1 MLHRKFAETTP
12 CTTSEGN
19 IATDEQQDQDQNQDK
34 DQQQQEQEQQQQQPQ
49 EEQQQEEQ
57 QQQQQQ
63 SPVEEES
70 PEPESEN
77 TSGSNTNNEP
87 TIEETAD
94 KIDDVDKSQLPVKAY
109 EEEEQPCVEPATSH
123 QAVVSCSDEDEDDE
137 DDDDEEEEE
146 ETPVVESVMSPPA
159 ASTEPNCL
167 DPLPAS
173 EQNLQELQ
181 NTTIKS
187 PANQLESEDEKDDD
201 DLSKPDNEHL
211 VKQPTCNN
219 QSDEEDGDDE
229 DDDDEEEDGD
239 SSSAEEEDT
248 NRSDIELEPYTQPNA
263 IVSDIDDSPAPL
275 TPPVRTP
282 SPEEESP
289 ISSPP
294 CPSPAEGITSLNQK
308 KIDMETLGDA
318 DESDDESDDED
329 DDDDE
334 DDEDDEDEEE
344 KGIEEISKEKPKS
357 PVTPVKRQI
366 DDDDED
372 EEEEEDLDESE
383 PEAEGPLPLSVTA
396 PQSSSPVAAEDTP
409 GIREDELS
417 HDSIDD
423 DNSPDADIPSDD
435 NFQDFS
441 SDNNTVQGP
450 LNGPQNF
457 DVLAKELHKN
467 FEIENNT
474 TGDLGNDQQLP
485 AQQENL
491 NMNSLE
497 APPSAASGASQNQSC
512 NNVGGV
518 FTPTPSNT
526 INNVPNTNLSNGGFG
541 AVDIDVT
548 QLGLESPTSIS
559 SNEMPVSS
567 VETTPTPNFPDCAQV
582 QSFCNNSGPGRF
594 MDTVNSP
601 QPVSSTGS
609 YMPPN
614 TTVNYCHS
622 VTTYTAPS
630 VLLPQNTQRLSH
642 TSPPCSLQHARQS
655 PNYQTNAS
663 CSLAKLQQLT
673 NGIMEIVPENT
684 MTPPPNLTPPPVNMT
699 PPPTMVRNM
708 ATPPIPT
715 LQPQMNQQYKQFQ
728 RRPSNV
734 RKSPNVPN
742 VTVNPNM
749 TFSPNVTIP
758 QPGMIARYNVING
771 YRMQQSMI
779 NPGYISNPSFI
790 NQSQLPVQMSVVN
803 MHANQP
809 FQQQIQPSQ
818 SNNPVYTTY
827 GYLNAGLSA
836 PALNM
841 NMRR

>member
-1 MLHRKFAETTP
+1 MLHRKLDETTP
-12 CTTSEGN
+12 STSEGS
-19 IATDEQQDQDQNQDK
+19 IATEK
-34 DQQQQEQEQQQQQPQ
+34 QQEQQGQEQEKEPEEQQQQQPQ
-49 EEQQQEEQ
+49 EEEKQEQ
-57 QQQQQQ
+57 QQQ
-63 SPVEEES
+63 PVEEES

-77 TSGSNTNNEP
+77 SNGSNPSNEP
-87 TIEETAD
+87 TTDETD
-94 KIDDVDKSQLPVKAY
+94 NMNKSQISVKTY
-109 EEEEQPCVEPATSH
+109 EEEEEEEQPCVEPAKSH
-123 QAVVSCSDEDEDDE
+123 QAVASCS
-137 DDDDEEEEE
+137 DDEEEEAALI
-146 ETPVVESVMSPPA
+146 ESVMSPPA
-159 ASTEPNCL
+159 ASTTETPSCL
-167 DPLPAS
+167 DTLPAS
-173 EQNLQELQ
+173 QQNLQELE
-181 NTTIKS
+181 NVTIKS
-187 PANQLESEDEKDDD
+187 PVNPLESEDEKDYDD
-201 DLSKPDNEHL
+201 DNSSKHDNEHL
-211 VKQPTCNN
+211 VNQPNCNN
-219 QSDEEDGDDE
+219 QSDEDNDGDEE
-229 DDDDEEEDGD
+229 DDEDEEEDDD
-239 SSSAEEEDT
+239 SSSAEEED
-248 NRSDIELEPYTQPNA
+248 NNHSDVELVSYNQQDT
-263 IVSDIDDSPAPL
+263 IVSDIDDN
-275 TPPVRTP
+275 PPPIRTP

-289 ISSPP
+289 ISSPS
-294 CPSPAEGITSLNQK
+294 CPSPTEGITSLHQK
-308 KIDMETLGDA
+308 KIDMQTLGDA
-318 DESDDESDDED
+318 DESDDESDDD

-334 DDEDDEDEEE
+334 EEE
-344 KGIEEISKEKPKS
+344 QKEIEEIAKEKPKS
-357 PVTPVKRQI
+357 PITPLKRQI
-366 DDDDED
+366 DEE

-383 PEAEGPLPLSVTA
+383 PEVDEPLPLSVTA
-396 PQSSSPVAAEDTP
+396 PQSSSPVAAEDTS
-409 GIREDELS
+409 GIRDDELS
-417 HDSIDD
+417 RDSIDD
-423 DNSPDADIPSDD
+423 DNSPDADIQSDD

-450 LNGPQNF
+450 LNDPQNF
-457 DVLAKELHKN
+457 EDVLAKELHKN
-467 FEIENNT
+467 FEQIENNT
-474 TGDLGNDQQLP
+474 TGDLGSDQQLP

-497 APPSAASGASQNQSC
+497 APPSAGSGASQNQSC

-541 AVDIDVT
+541 TVDIDVT

-614 TTVNYCHS
+614 TTVNYCPS

-630 VLLPQNTQRLSH
+630 VLLQQNTQRLSH

-749 TFSPNVTIP
+749 TFTPNVTIP
-758 QPGMIARYNVING
+758 QSGMIARYNVING
-771 YRMQQSMI
+771 YRMQQPMI
-779 NPGYISNPSFI
+779 NPSYISNPSFI
-790 NQSQLPVQMSVVN
+790 NQSQLPVQMSLVN
-803 MHANQP
+803 MHTNQS

-818 SNNPVYTTY
+818 SNNPVYTTTY

-836 PALNM
+836 PTLNM